1 MFYIDN
7 DLETIDKFD
16 MMKFL
21 SLGEDM
27 VIDSLSSYMLYQI
40 PKLPVHG
47 YYKITAYEEKH
58 PEYLSDALY
67 GDTQY
72 WWILMWYNQLL
83 SPNELT
89 IGKEIMYPALGSIEQ
104 LYLNAS
110 LQQKVQ

>member
-7 DLETIDKFD
+7 DIDTINKFD
-16 MMKFL
+16 MIKFL
-21 SLGEDM
+21 ELGQDM

-40 PKLPVHG
+40 PKLPIHG
-47 YYKITAYEEKH
+47 YYKITTEEGH
-58 PEYLSDALY
+58 PEYLSYTIY
-67 GDTQY
+67 GDVQY

-83 SPNELT
+83 SPNELK
-89 IGKEIMYPALGSIEQ
+89 IGLEIKYPALGSIEQ